1 MAEKEKRQASFM
13 KSLFAGE
20 IDQDTIFP
28 YPQPSAED
36 AENTEMIVQTW
47 REFAKD
53 NIDPVKIDREERI
66 PPEVLEGMKELG
78 FFGLSIP
85 EKYGGAGMSKTG
97 YSRVFEEFC
106 TIDASIAVTM
116 GAHGS
121 IGTVGLV
128 MYGTESQKEKYLPKM
143 ATGEIVSSF
152 ALTEPGA
159 GSDAA
164 GIQSFARLN
173 EKKSHFILNG
183 NKIWISNGGIAD
195 LWTVFAKTEVQE
207 GGEIKKKITA
217 FLVEPAWPG
226 CSAGKSEEKLGI
238 HGTNTTPLN
247 FDGVMVPVENV
258 LGPIGKG
265 FKVAMET
272 LNMGRLSLAAGCVG
286 GSKELT
292 RLGVEYA
299 KSRKQFGKP
308 IANFGMI
315 KDKISRMMADTYAA
329 ESMVY
334 LTASLADR
342 KDVDFSLESAI
353 SKVFS
358 SEALWRTVNETMQ
371 IAGGLGYSREY
382 PYERYMRDARINLI
396 FEGTNEILRSF
407 IALAGMQGPGEYLK
421 KIGKALRKPIR
432 GLGLLSE
439 FAVGKVKDR
448 VARDSLKN
456 VDSRL
461 SSEADHFAEYAAEL
475 HHAVEKVL
483 MKHGKEI
490 VGRGFVLQRI
500 ANMAI
505 DLYAMAAV
513 ISRVDT
519 KIKNGEPVERDLPLA
534 KYFCEQAWRR
544 IRREARQVD
553 HNSDDLQEEIA
564 HLAYEMERYPFKAI
578 GI

>member
-1 MAEKEKRQASFM
+1 MAEHDKREASFM
-13 KSLFAGE
+13 KSLFAGI

-28 YPQPSAED
+28 YPQPPAEE
-36 AENTEMIVQTW
+36 AENIEMIVQTW

-53 NIDPVKIDREERI
+53 NIDPVQIDREEKI
-66 PPEVLEGMKELG
+66 PNEVLQGLKEMG
-78 FFGLSIP
+78 FFGLSVP

-128 MYGTESQKEKYLPKM
+128 MYGTESQKEKYLPKI
-143 ATGEIVSSF
+143 ATGEFVSSF

-159 GSDAA
+159 GSDAS
-164 GIQSFARLN
+164 GIQSYARLN
-173 EKKSHFILNG
+173 DKKSHFILNG

-195 LWTVFAKTEVQE
+195 LWVVFAKTDVQE
-207 GGEIKKKITA
+207 GGKTKKKITA
-217 FLVEPAWPG
+217 FLVESAWPG
-226 CSAGKSEEKLGI
+226 CSSGKSEEKLGI

-247 FDGVMVPVENV
+247 FDNVQVPVENV

-272 LNMGRLSLAAGCVG
+272 LNMGRLSLAAGSVG
-286 GSKELT
+286 GCKELI
-292 RLGVEYA
+292 RMSVEYA
-299 KSRKQFGKP
+299 KSRKQFGQP

-315 KDKISRMMADTYAA
+315 KDKISRMMVDTYAA

-334 LTASLADR
+334 LTSSLADR
-342 KDVDFSLESAI
+342 KGVDFSLESAI
-353 SKVFS
+353 SKVFA

-407 IALAGMQGPGEYLK
+407 VALAGMQEPGEYLK
-421 KIGKALRKPIR
+421 KIGKALRRPIR
-432 GLGLLSE
+432 GLGLLTE
-439 FAVGKVKDR
+439 FAAGKVKDK
-448 VARDSLKN
+448 VAKDSFKN
-456 VDSRL
+456 IDSRL
-461 SSEADHFAEYAAEL
+461 KSEADHFAEYAAEL
-475 HHAVEKVL
+475 HHAVENVL
-483 MKHGKEI
+483 IKHGKEI
-490 VGRGFVLQRI
+490 VSRGFVLQRI

-505 DLYAMAAV
+505 DLYGMAAV
-513 ISRVDT
+513 ISRVDS
-519 KIKNGEPVERDLPLA
+519 KIKNGESVQRDLPLA
-534 KYFCEQAWRR
+534 KDFCEQAWRR

-564 HLAYEMERYPFKAI
+564 HLAYEMERYPFKVI